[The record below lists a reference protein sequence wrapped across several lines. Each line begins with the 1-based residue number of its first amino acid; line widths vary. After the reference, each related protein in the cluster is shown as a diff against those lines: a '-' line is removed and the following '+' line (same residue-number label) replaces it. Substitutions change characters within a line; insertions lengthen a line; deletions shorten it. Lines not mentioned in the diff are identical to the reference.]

1 MRGCKPFE
9 CNQLAVSRATQLVAR
24 GQQELTVDDIVDTGL
39 VARGQHK
46 LTGDH
51 CELLE
56 GTDSY
61 HQSVYK
67 RVCSYMRL
75 VQDVR
80 YVLCIKYSI
89 CIFVYDCNV
98 FLNLFV
104 LFIQESGI
112 RNN

>member
-1 MRGCKPFE
+1 MDVKPFE

-67 RVCSYMRL
+67 RVCSYA
-75 VQDVR
+75 VGAG
-80 YVLCIKYSI
+80 CPI
-89 CIFVYDCNV
+89 CVMYQI
-98 FLNLFV
+98 
-104 LFIQESGI
+104 
-112 RNN
+112 